1 MSAGAP
7 GAFVIGADQLLV
19 CGDEWFDKPVDVAD
33 ARGQLQRLR
42 GRRHTLV
49 TAVSV
54 VRDGAEIWGDLAC
67 PALTMRPFSD
77 AFLERY
83 LECAGDGILGCVGGY
98 EAEGLGAQLLAEI
111 EGDWFAVLGLPLLP
125 FVGVSPRARAGGGM
139 ILSGAARLAGVM
151 GWPVAHSRSPRIH
164 GYWLEENEID
174 GGLPATRGPA
184 RGSRRG
190 ARCAARPGF
199 SRVQPDRPAQGGR
212 ARAHGYAVGDRAPD
226 RRGQHRDGRGRRVAT
241 RRQHRRLWL
250 H

>member
-1 MSAGAP
+1 MATPEADPASHGEAADRHVVLASQAAVRAAMLRAAGLSFTVQPARVDEGAVKDAMRAEDPEGRETARALAALKAQRVSAGAP

-33 ARGQLQRLR
+33 ARGQLKRLR

-77 AFLERY
+77 AFLESY
-83 LECAGDGILGCVGGY
+83 LERAGDGILACVGSY

-125 FVGVSPRARAGGGM
+125 
-139 ILSGAARLAGVM
+139 LLAFL
-151 GWPVAHSRSPRIH
+151 REH
-164 GYWLEENEID
+164 GLVE
-174 GGLPATRGPA
+174 T
-184 RGSRRG
+184 
-190 ARCAARPGF
+190 
-199 SRVQPDRPAQGGR
+199 
-212 ARAHGYAVGDRAPD
+212 
-226 RRGQHRDGRGRRVAT
+226 
-241 RRQHRRLWL
+241 
-250 H
+250 

>member
-1 MSAGAP
+1 MATVEADAASHGEAADRHVVLASQAAVRAAMLRAAGLSFSVQPARVDEGAVKDAMRAEDPEGRETARALAALKARRVSAGVP

-19 CGDEWFDKPVDVAD
+19 CGDEWFDKPVDMAD

-83 LECAGDGILGCVGGY
+83 LERAGDGILACVGGY

-125 FVGVSPRARAGGGM
+125 
-139 ILSGAARLAGVM
+139 LLAFL
-151 GWPVAHSRSPRIH
+151 REH
-164 GYWLEENEID
+164 GLVE
-174 GGLPATRGPA
+174 T
-184 RGSRRG
+184 
-190 ARCAARPGF
+190 
-199 SRVQPDRPAQGGR
+199 
-212 ARAHGYAVGDRAPD
+212 
-226 RRGQHRDGRGRRVAT
+226 
-241 RRQHRRLWL
+241 
-250 H
+250 

>member
-1 MSAGAP
+1 MAMAEADPALHGEAGERNVVLASQAAVRAAMLRAAGLSFSVRPARVDEGAVKESMRAEDPEGMQTARALAALKARRVSAGAP

-19 CGDEWFDKPVDVAD
+19 CADEWFDKPVDVAD

-83 LECAGDGILGCVGGY
+83 LERAGDGILACVGGY

-125 FVGVSPRARAGGGM
+125 
-139 ILSGAARLAGVM
+139 LLAFL
-151 GWPVAHSRSPRIH
+151 REH
-164 GYWLEENEID
+164 GLVE
-174 GGLPATRGPA
+174 T
-184 RGSRRG
+184 
-190 ARCAARPGF
+190 
-199 SRVQPDRPAQGGR
+199 
-212 ARAHGYAVGDRAPD
+212 
-226 RRGQHRDGRGRRVAT
+226 
-241 RRQHRRLWL
+241 
-250 H
+250 

>member
-1 MSAGAP
+1 MATAEADPASHGEAADRRVVLASAAAVRATMLRAAGLSFTVQPARVDEGAVKEAMRAEDPEGRETARALAALKARRVSAGAP

-54 VRDGAEIWGDLAC
+54 VRDGAEIWGEVVC
-67 PALTMRPFSD
+67 PQLTMRPFSD

-83 LECAGDGILGCVGGY
+83 LERAGDGILACVGGY

-125 FVGVSPRARAGGGM
+125 
-139 ILSGAARLAGVM
+139 LLAFL
-151 GWPVAHSRSPRIH
+151 REH
-164 GYWLEENEID
+164 GLVE
-174 GGLPATRGPA
+174 T
-184 RGSRRG
+184 
-190 ARCAARPGF
+190 
-199 SRVQPDRPAQGGR
+199 
-212 ARAHGYAVGDRAPD
+212 
-226 RRGQHRDGRGRRVAT
+226 
-241 RRQHRRLWL
+241 
-250 H
+250 

>member
-1 MSAGAP
+1 MATAEADPASHGEVGERNVVLASQAAVRAAMLRAAGLSFAVQPARVDEGAVKDAMRAEDPEGRETARALAALKARRVSAGAP

-83 LECAGDGILGCVGGY
+83 LERAGDGILACVGGY

-125 FVGVSPRARAGGGM
+125 
-139 ILSGAARLAGVM
+139 LLAF
-151 GWPVAHSRSPRIH
+151 
-164 GYWLEENEID
+164 L
-174 GGLPATRGPA
+174 
-184 RGSRRG
+184 
-190 ARCAARPGF
+190 
-199 SRVQPDRPAQGGR
+199 
-212 ARAHGYAVGDRAPD
+212 RAHGLVE
-226 RRGQHRDGRGRRVAT
+226 T
-241 RRQHRRLWL
+241 
-250 H
+250 